1 MIPIIGRADTEQL
14 ELGLKRLK
22 LRHIREH
29 LDAACEVAEQEEPSY
44 KDFVAYLVAQEVEGR
59 ELTQQEKRLKAAR
72 FHKLTRIE
80 DFDFAFQT
88 SISRQTIMDLARL
101 DFVEAKENI
110 CLCGPSGVGKTH
122 LAVALGYEAIKAGYR
137 VRCYPFDELVTELYA
152 SLADG
157 STASKM
163 RSILRNDVIILDELG
178 YVSLDKTA
186 ADHMFQLVSKAY
198 EQRSLIVTTNLDFG
212 EWGQLFGNPGTA
224 TAILDRFLHHAHV
237 IVLKGDSYRMRGRLL
252 PAQTDDQLDTPAPL
266 P

>member
-1 MIPIIGRADTEQL
+1 M
-14 ELGLKRLK
+14 
-22 LRHIREH
+22 
-29 LDAACEVAEQEEPSY
+29 
-44 KDFVAYLVAQEVEGR
+44 
-59 ELTQQEKRLKAAR
+59 
-72 FHKLTRIE
+72 
-80 DFDFAFQT
+80 
-88 SISRQTIMDLARL
+88 
-101 DFVEAKENI
+101 
-110 CLCGPSGVGKTH
+110 GKTH

-152 SLADG
+152 SPADG

>member
-88 SISRQTIMDLARL
+88 SISRQTFMDLARL